1 MLKFILTIILIVSN
15 FIVFGAN
22 IHGIVSDKNGVPVQG
37 VNVRWLHTNI
47 GAVTDQNGHFEIA
60 FTKANDKLIFSNVAF
75 KNDTI
80 VVSDETKHISLHLND
95 EIQLQD
101 IQVVSKRSAN
111 MKFKTTI
118 IQTEKLNKEE
128 LLKAACCNLSESFT
142 TNPSVDVAYS
152 DAATGAKQIKL
163 LGLSGNYVQM
173 LTENIPNL
181 RGISSVYGLGYIPGP
196 WMESISISKGTGSV
210 INGYESIA
218 GQINVEYKKPNKN
231 EIVAFNLYG
240 SDAGRMEANADASVK
255 LNPYL
260 STGVFLHAS
269 DELETLDENND
280 GYMDMPMVK
289 QYNFINR
296 WFYNKKGY
304 TSQAFVKALSEER
317 MGGLTNHNYMVDI
330 NTKRYEFFLKNG
342 YVYNPLKAG
351 SFGLIISG
359 SVHDQ
364 QAMYGH
370 RNYNGIQGNLYMNF
384 ILQQDIDEKQKIS
397 TGVSFNYDNYN
408 EELVNG
414 NTQKYDSK
422 EYIPGIFAEYVYHPN
437 EQLNFLVGF
446 RSDYHNQ
453 FGLFVTPRLHVRY
466 APIEQFHFRATLGKG
481 YRSPKILAE
490 NNYYLASNRQFLV
503 DSDLKMEDAWNYGM
517 SVHTGIPI
525 GNKEISLMGEWF
537 YTNFNNQIINDVDSD
552 PHQVH
557 FYNSTGKSYSSSV
570 QFEANTELFRGLSL
584 TLAHRLNDVKMTIKG
599 NLREKPLSSRFKSLF
614 TASYQTPLKK
624 WQFDFTTQINGGGRL
639 PDSDKLNPLW
649 AETFEPFTLINTQI
663 TKYFRTWSV
672 YLGAENLTN
681 FVQENPVIDFA
692 KPHGQNFDAT
702 VVWGP
707 THGRKIYAGFRWS
720 LEKNK

>member
-1 MLKFILTIILIVSN
+1 MLKYFITFILLLSGIIVY
-15 FIVFGAN
+15 GAN
-22 IHGIVSDKNGVPVQG
+22 IHGMVTDKNGIPVQG
-37 VNVRWLHTNI
+37 VNVRWLQANT
-47 GAVTDQNGHFEIA
+47 GAVTDHNGHFEIA
-60 FTKANDKLIFSNVAF
+60 FSHSHDKLIFSNVAF

-80 VVSDETKHISLHLND
+80 VVTDVTKHISVKLND
-95 EIQLQD
+95 DIQLQD
-101 IQVVSKRSAN
+101 LQVVSKKSATL
-111 MKFKTTI
+111 KSKTAI

-128 LLKAACCNLSESFT
+128 LLKAACCNLSESFS

-218 GQINVEYKKPNKN
+218 GQINVEYKKPNKS

-269 DELETLDENND
+269 DELESLDDNND

-296 WFYNKKGY
+296 WFYNKNGY

-317 MGGLTNHNYMVDI
+317 MGGLTDRSYMVDI

-342 YVYNPLKAG
+342 YVFNPLKAG

-359 SVHDQ
+359 SLHDQ
-364 QAMYGH
+364 KAMYGH
-370 RNYNGIQGNLYMNF
+370 RNYNGVQGNLYMNF
-384 ILQQDIDEKQKIS
+384 ILQQDIDDKQKIT
-397 TGVSFNYDNYN
+397 TGVSFNYDNYD
-408 EELVNG
+408 EELING
-414 NTQKYDSK
+414 SIQNFDTK
-422 EYIPGIFAEYVYHPN
+422 EYIPGVFAEYVYNPN
-437 EQLNFLVGF
+437 EHLNILVGL

-453 FGLFVTPRLHVRY
+453 YGLFVTPRMHVRY
-466 APIEQFHFRATLGKG
+466 APSEHLHIRATAGKG

-490 NNYYLASNRQFLV
+490 NNFYLASNREFLV
-503 DSDLKMEDAWNYGM
+503 DNDLKMEDAWNYGM

-537 YTNFNNQIINDVDSD
+537 YTHFNNQIINDVDSD

-557 FYNSTGKSYSSSV
+557 FYNSEGKSYSSSV
-570 QFEANTELFRGLSL
+570 QFEANTEIFRGLSF
-584 TLAHRLNDVKMTIKG
+584 TLAHRFNDVKMTING
-599 NLREKPLSSRFKSLF
+599 DLREKPLTSRYKSLL

-624 WQFDFTTQINGGGRL
+624 WQFDFTTQLNGGGRL
-639 PDSDKLNPLW
+639 PDADQLNPLW
-649 AETFEPFTLINTQI
+649 AETFDPYTIINAQV
-663 TKYFRTWSV
+663 TKFFRTWSV

-681 FVQENPVIDFA
+681 FVQDNPVIDFA
-692 KPHGQNFDAT
+692 NPHSNNFDAT

-720 LEKNK
+720 LERK

>member
-1 MLKFILTIILIVSN
+1 MYKYIFIIYLLLSGLS
-15 FIVFGAN
+15 VFADN
-22 IHGIVSDKNGVPVQG
+22 IHGMVTDKKGVPVPG
-37 VNVRWLHTNI
+37 VNVRWNQAKSGTI
-47 GAVTDQNGHFEIA
+47 TDQNGHFEIA
-60 FTKANDKLIFSNVAF
+60 FSHEHDQLIFSNVGY
-75 KNDTI
+75 KSDTLTI
-80 VVSDETKHISLHLND
+80 PDATQHISVKLDDN
-95 EIQLQD
+95 IQLKD
-101 IQVVSKRSAN
+101 LQVVSKKISTI
-111 MKFKTTI
+111 KSKTAI

-128 LLKAACCNLSESFT
+128 LLKAACCNLSESFS
-142 TNPSVDVAYS
+142 TNASVDVAYS
-152 DAATGAKQIKL
+152 DAVTGAKQIKL

-218 GQINVEYKKPNKN
+218 GQINVEYKKPNKS
-231 EIVAFNLYG
+231 EIVALNLYG
-240 SDAGRMEANADASVK
+240 SDAGRIEANADASVK
-255 LNPYL
+255 LNKYL

-269 DELETLDENND
+269 DELEALDDNND

-296 WFYNKKGY
+296 WFYNKNGY
-304 TSQAFVKALSEER
+304 TSQAFIKALSEER
-317 MGGLTNHNYMVDI
+317 MGGLTDHSYMTDI

-342 YVYNPLKAG
+342 YVYNPVKAG
-351 SFGLIISG
+351 SFGLILSG
-359 SVHDQ
+359 SLHDQ

-370 RNYNGIQGNLYMNF
+370 RNYNGVQGNLYMNF
-384 ILQQDIDEKQKIS
+384 ILQQDINEKNKIT

-414 NTQKYDSK
+414 NIQNFDSR
-422 EYIPGIFAEYVYHPN
+422 EYVPGAFAEYVYNPN
-437 EQLNFLVGF
+437 EQLNILVGL

-453 FGLFVTPRLHVRY
+453 FGLFVTPRMHVRY
-466 APIEQFHFRATLGKG
+466 APSEHLHLRATVGKG

-490 NNYYLASNRQFLV
+490 NNFYLASNREFLV
-503 DSDLKMEDAWNYGM
+503 DDNLKMEDAWNYGM

-570 QFEANTELFRGLSL
+570 QFEANTEILRGLSL
-584 TLAHRLNDVKMTIKG
+584 TLAHRLNDVKMTING
-599 NLREKPLSSRFKSLF
+599 NLREKPLTSRYKSLF

-624 WQFDFTTQINGGGRL
+624 WQFDLTTQLNGGGRL
-639 PDSDKLNPLW
+639 PDADKVNPLW
-649 AETFEPFTLINTQI
+649 ATTFDPYTLINAQV
-663 TKYFRTWSV
+663 TKYFRTWSI

-681 FVQENPVIDFA
+681 FVQDNPVIDLEN
-692 KPHGQNFDAT
+692 PHGNNFDAT
-702 VVWGP
+702 LVWGP

-720 LEKNK
+720 LERN

>member
-639 PDSDKLNPLW
+639 PDADKLNPLW

-663 TKYFRTWSV
+663 TKYFRSWSV